1 MADRTTDWWNQAQRD
16 VSHAE
21 SAWEDGRHEW
31 ACFAAQQGAEKAVKA
46 LHLSY
51 NQESWGHMVARLLKD
66 LPSSCPA
73 PEDLIERA
81 QVLDNFYIPARYPD
95 SHPEG
100 APFEHFGSLQS
111 QTALEHARAILDFVR
126 PQLAERR
133 EGS

>member
-1 MADRTTDWWNQAQRD
+1 
-16 VSHAE
+16 
-21 SAWEDGRHEW
+21 
-31 ACFAAQQGAEKAVKA
+31 
-46 LHLSY
+46 
-51 NQESWGHMVARLLKD
+51 MVARLLKD